1 MLLLN
6 TVRGVKKSPGRFVAI
21 LIIIAIGCAFYA
33 GLSAVSTD
41 LKNSGWKYYREYAL
55 ADVQI
60 KSTLGFNGDEIEKL
74 SDGEHFDGGYAGY
87 SADLLVENNG
97 GQSAVTVLSYSPDQP
112 LNKLYLMEGRL
123 PEKAGECVADYDS
136 MHKISF
142 KIGDTVK
149 LSAFGINVV
158 GLLNGAHMG
167 NNSTF
172 TVYNVLDVR
181 KVIIGNI
188 AADNCD
194 SIVEED
200 IVILLFRNAGNGFL

>member
-1 MLLLN
+1 MKKNMLLLN

-21 LIIIAIGCAFYA
+21 LTIIAIGCAFYA

-74 SDGEHFDGGYAGY
+74 SDGEHFDSGYAGY
-87 SADLLVENNG
+87 SADLFVENNG
-97 GQSAVTVLSYSPDQP
+97 GQSAVTVLSYSADQP

-142 KIGDTVK
+142 KIE
-149 LSAFGINVV
+149 IP
-158 GLLNGAHMG
+158 
-167 NNSTF
+167 
-172 TVYNVLDVR
+172 
-181 KVIIGNI
+181 
-188 AADNCD
+188 
-194 SIVEED
+194 
-200 IVILLFRNAGNGFL
+200 